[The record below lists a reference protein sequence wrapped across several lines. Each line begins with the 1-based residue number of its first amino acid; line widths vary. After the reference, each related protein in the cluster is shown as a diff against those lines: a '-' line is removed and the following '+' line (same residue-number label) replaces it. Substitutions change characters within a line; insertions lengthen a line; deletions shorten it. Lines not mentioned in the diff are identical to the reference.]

1 MSLKKMGAKARK
13 KYINPT
19 SIAVSVASA
28 VGLLILLGVAVMNAQ
43 LRPVST
49 DTTEKLVQ
57 IPQKGT
63 KQLASLLKHEHLIR
77 SGTAFRLLAKTQMA
91 LGKCS
96 APKAGYY
103 DISPSMSSEAI
114 LDLICAGKVAKRKVT
129 FPEGFTVKQMGERV
143 EERLNVPAAEFER
156 AARGAALDRA
166 LPFRVPRGS
175 LEGYLFPTTYGLPV
189 GEKASFV
196 VSEMVAG
203 FNEAFYKPN
212 AAAIEA
218 SKLKLNGIVTL
229 ASLVER
235 EARVPKER
243 PIIAGVLMNRLA
255 KGMRLQCD
263 ATVQYA
269 LPDHRARLTFAD
281 LKVDSPYNT
290 YLHAGLPPGAI
301 CNPGLDCLMAALK
314 PASVPYLF
322 YVARANG
329 THVFTTTYE
338 QHLQAIKQVRGR

>member
-1 MSLKKMGAKARK
+1 MARHKTRAKTRK
-13 KYINPT
+13 QYVNPT
-19 SIAVSVASA
+19 SIAVSVATA
-28 VGLLILLGVAVMNAQ
+28 VGLLILLGVGVMNAQ

-49 DTTEKLVQ
+49 DTTGKLVQ

-63 KQLASLLKHEHLIR
+63 KQLAALLKHERLIR
-77 SGTAFRLLAKTQMA
+77 SVTAFRLLAKTQMA

-103 DISPSMSSEAI
+103 DLSPSMSSDAI

-129 FPEGFTVKQMGERV
+129 FPEGFTVKQMAERV
-143 EERLNVPAAEFER
+143 EERLQLPAAEFER
-156 AARGAALDRA
+156 EARGSAVDRA
-166 LPFRVPRGS
+166 LPFSLPRGS
-175 LEGYLFPTTYGLPV
+175 LEGYLFPTTYDLPV
-189 GEKASFV
+189 GEKPAFV
-196 VSEMVAG
+196 VSEMVAS
-203 FNEAFYKPN
+203 FNEFFYKPN
-212 AAAIEA
+212 QAAIEA
-218 SKLKLNGIVTL
+218 SKLKLKDIVTL

-243 PIIAGVLMNRLA
+243 PIIAGVLMNRLN

-263 ATVQYA
+263 ATIQYA
-269 LPDHRARLTFAD
+269 LPDHRARLTYAD

-322 YVARANG
+322 YVARPNG

-338 QHLQAIKQVRGR
+338 QHLGAIKQVRGR